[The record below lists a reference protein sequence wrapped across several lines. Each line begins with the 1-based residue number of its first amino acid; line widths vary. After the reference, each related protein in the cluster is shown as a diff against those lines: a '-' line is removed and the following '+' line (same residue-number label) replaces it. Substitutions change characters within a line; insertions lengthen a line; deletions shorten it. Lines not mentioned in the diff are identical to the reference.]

1 MYNEILFLTDG
12 SEGAEAVFDHVL
24 DIADAH
30 GSRIRVLNVADTNRP
45 SVLRK
50 GGDVLDVLKEEGKR
64 VVGDVADRARER
76 GVSVIT
82 EVIQGEPYKTIVDY
96 ADSHGVDFIVMPTHG
111 RQGLER
117 FLLGSTT
124 EHVVRRAEVP
134 VLTVKPDGDTSVE
147 YPYANVLVPTDGSDC
162 AREALSIGVD
172 VVKAEMASLHLVS
185 VIDTMSLGV
194 DVRSDVRIELLEESA
209 DGILGDAFDFAEDAG
224 INPVS
229 ETIEYGASVHEA
241 ILSYIEDKDID
252 LIVMGTHGRTG
263 FERYMLG
270 SVTEY
275 IIRTSPIPVLTV
287 RETV

>member
-134 VLTVKPDGDTSVE
+134 VLTVKPDTSVD